1 MGGPVARST
10 RSLTLLALAGCGRHA
25 RPAAAAPAPR
35 LAPGAVEEGIASW
48 YGRPYHGRRTSSG
61 EVYDMDEM
69 SAAHRTLPLGTRVR
83 VANLSNGREAEVT
96 INDRGPFVNDRI
108 IDLSRA
114 AARRLEMIGPGTA
127 RVRLT
132 VIEQPETPGGGFYAV
147 QVGSFRDRRNAERL
161 REQLERRHGV
171 ARIQNFDSP
180 QGRFYRVLAGRQ
192 PDTAGAAALA
202 SQLEAEGLA
211 GLVVRVDED

>member
-1 MGGPVARST
+1 MGRPVARSAL
-10 RSLTLLALAGCGRHA
+10 SLTLLALAGCGRQA

-35 LAPGAVEEGIASW
+35 AAPGAVEEGIASW

-69 SAAHRTLPLGTRVR
+69 TAAHRTLPLGARVR

-96 INDRGPFVNDRI
+96 INDRGPFVKDRI

-114 AARRLEMIGPGTA
+114 AARRIEMIGPGTA

-132 VIEQPETPGGGFYAV
+132 VIGQPPTPAGGFYAV
-147 QVGSFRDRRNAERL
+147 QVGSFRNRRNAERL
-161 REQLERRHGV
+161 REQLERQHGA
-171 ARIQNFDSP
+171 ARVHNFDSP
-180 QGRFYRVLAGRQ
+180 DGRFYRVLAGRQ
-192 PDTAGAAALA
+192 HDTAGAATLA
-202 SQLEAEGLA
+202 AKLEAQGLA
-211 GLVVRVDED
+211 GFVVRVDQD